1 MPKTIKLIDEKVETL
16 FTRQD
21 FECLIDEY
29 MGCEATQYFRDLID
43 EIKASYNEQIDDIEE
58 YCDGQID
65 ELAIGIDELTTGI
78 KSLRKQLA
86 KLKEVTD
93 DDE

>member
-21 FECLIDEY
+21 FECLIGKH
-29 MGCEATQYFRDLID
+29 MGHEATQYFRTLID

-65 ELAIGIDELTTGI
+65 ELATGI
-78 KSLRKQLA
+78 AELATGLKSLRKQLA
-86 KLKEVTD
+86 KLKEVA